1 MRLDQPIPFED
12 RLAGAYY
19 GFFIGDALAMPVHWY
34 YNTQTLEKDYGEVS
48 TYMTP
53 KNPHPDSILWRSSYI
68 PANNTVDI
76 LHEQSIYWGKR
87 GIHYHQFL
95 EAGENT
101 LNLKLARELLT
112 LIKEHKGYTK
122 KVWLAHLITYMTTP
136 KSHRDTYVEEYLRH
150 FFTRYGQGYDLLEC
164 GRQDENHIGGL
175 SLMLPIVLA
184 FARDRDTAEK
194 KALEHLALT
203 HGGPAMASGGKIIA
217 RILLDVLDG
226 RKLDTAIHD
235 HYKQQDTGQTQ
246 YPFETLFEF
255 PDQMVVG
262 NHFSSACYMDASIPA
277 TLYLA
282 LKYAQTP
289 EKGLIANTMCGGDN
303 AGRGSVLGALFGA
316 ACGINGWPEK
326 WVKGLVQ
333 PPPVFSLNPQDNF
346 NIELERK

>member
-136 KSHRDTYVEEYLRH
+136 KS
-150 FFTRYGQGYDLLEC
+150 
-164 GRQDENHIGGL
+164 
-175 SLMLPIVLA
+175 
-184 FARDRDTAEK
+184 DTAEK